1 MVWIIGIALAIIG
14 VVLLILRGVKGPAKT
29 LETIERPISD
39 LLKRGYDG
47 GFLLID
53 IARTKNFL
61 QLRKYIN
68 KPDEYGIELCFPN
81 ASWSSGYF
89 QQLKE
94 LCDNE
99 KLKYSITEKKDSSES
114 MEFLC
119 IDFGKD
125 AHTSYKFVKR
135 ILIEIFKVDVNVK
148 LFVRLENA
156 AIEDILINK

>member
-1 MVWIIGIALAIIG
+1 MVWIIGITLAIIG
-14 VVLLILRGVKGPAKT
+14 GILLILRGVKGPAKT

-53 IARTKNFL
+53 IARTKHFL

-81 ASWSSGYF
+81 ASWSIGYF

-94 LCDNE
+94 LCGHE
-99 KLKYSITEKKDSSES
+99 KIKYSITEKEDSES

-125 AHTSYKFVKR
+125 AHNSYKFVKR
-135 ILIEIFKVDVNVK
+135 ILIEIFKVDMNVK

>member
-14 VVLLILRGVKGPAKT
+14 IVLLILRGVKGPAKT
-29 LETIERPISD
+29 LETIERPIFD

-53 IARTKNFL
+53 IARSKHFL

-89 QQLKE
+89 QKLKE
-94 LCDNE
+94 LCEHE
-99 KLKYSITEKKDSSES
+99 KIKYTIADKEDSES
-114 MEFLC
+114 IEFLC

-125 AHTSYKFVKR
+125 AHASYKFVKK
-135 ILIEIFKVDVNVK
+135 IMIDMFKVDKDAK

-156 AIEDILINK
+156 AIDDILINK